1 LRKSKDKRY
10 KLVGPMGVLL
20 MLPSRSC
27 VQVQV
32 PVEAAS
38 WGPPPTL
45 LGILVSSLDTSS
57 LHPRGPSTREE
68 LAAPRTTGTNSMQK
82 R

>member
-1 LRKSKDKRY
+1 M
-10 KLVGPMGVLL
+10 GPMGVLL
-20 MLPSRSC
+20 TLPSRSC

-38 WGPPPTL
+38 WGPLPTL
-45 LGILVSSLDTSS
+45 LGMLVFSLDTLS
-57 LHPRGPSTREE
+57 LHPRGPGTREE
-68 LAAPRTTGTNSMQK
+68 SATPHTTGANNMQISTNTA